1 LIHLKARQPE
11 QNSMAAEI
19 SRKFIFDNQAESLY
33 ALTVEMTDHVKLHVN
48 PDEAILLKLRL
59 ILVELLT
66 NAVKH
71 SVGQESV
78 IEIIH
83 LPGKINIKKSDI
95 GATLSL
101 RSEGVTYDWPLPGRH
116 YKNSV
121 ISIYGDDTCTLKGKL
136 TNNCRI
142 AFSIEENVMENSYE
156 SNVRNLTEH
165 FGLMIITRAC
175 DSFEY
180 EFEIDNC
187 TNHFI
192 ATLKL

>member
-1 LIHLKARQPE
+1 MIHLQARQHE
-11 QNSMAAEI
+11 QNSMAAGT
-19 SRKFIFDNQAESLY
+19 SRKFIFDNRAESLY
-33 ALTVEMTDHVKLHVN
+33 ALIVEMTDHVKLQVN

-66 NAVKH
+66 NAIKH
-71 SVGQESV
+71 SAGQQSV

-101 RSEGVTYDWPLPGRH
+101 RSEGVTYDWPLPGRN

-121 ISIYGDDTCTLKGKL
+121 IGIYGDDTCTLKGKL

-142 AFSIEENVMENSYE
+142 AFFIEENVTENSFE
-156 SNVRNLTEH
+156 SKVCTLSEH
-165 FGLMIITRAC
+165 FGLMIIARAC